1 MVIGMMIG
9 RKIRIIL
16 AIALLLAAGPVFAQ
30 RTITIKMAS
39 PVPEDTPWAQ
49 YFIQLAADWRKIT
62 NGEVELIIYHN
73 GVAGNEKDVVRNL
86 RVNQIQAAVLSTY
99 GLYEISPE
107 VMTLSCPFLIRDD
120 DELDL
125 VLAGVKGDLEEKING
140 KGFFTLAWA
149 RVGWIKFFSKQ
160 PIFTPAD
167 LKRQKLGTHVDQAE
181 MNQIFKTM
189 GFQMIPV
196 AHNDILIALN
206 SSMVEVVFQSP
217 MVVGSTQI
225 FGSAQNMA
233 SINIAPFI
241 GAIVFNGRAWR
252 AIPEKYKPQ
261 LIASAKKVEAELDR
275 AIRGMESDMIKTMG
289 NYGLKVNQLSPAQEQ
304 LWYDEIGQATPGLIG
319 TMLDRNTYNRVES
332 IVRNYRNR
340 NR

>member
-1 MVIGMMIG
+1 M
-9 RKIRIIL
+9 KILRIL
-16 AIALLLAAGPVFAQ
+16 FALSLFVFAVPVFAQ
-30 RTITIKMAS
+30 RTITIKLAS
-39 PVPEDTPWAQ
+39 PVPENSPWGRS
-49 YFIQLAADWRKIT
+49 FNQLAADWKRIT
-62 NGEVELIIYHN
+62 NGEVEMIVYHN
-73 GVAGNEKDVVRNL
+73 GVAGGEKEVVRSL
-86 RVNQIQAAVLSTY
+86 RLNQVQAAVLSTY

-107 VMTLSCPFLIRDD
+107 AMTLSCPFLIRDD
-120 DELDL
+120 EELDL
-125 VLAGVKGDLEEKING
+125 VLAGVKGDLEDKINA
-140 KGFFTLAWA
+140 KGYFPIAWA
-149 RVGWIKFFSKQ
+149 RVGWIRFFSKQ

-167 LKRQKLGTHVDQAE
+167 LKKQKLGTHVDQAE

-189 GFQMIPV
+189 GFQMVPV

-225 FGSAQNMA
+225 FGSAKNMA
-233 SINIAPFI
+233 SINIAPFV
-241 GAIVFNGRAWR
+241 GAIVFNQRTWR

-261 LIASAKKVEAELDR
+261 LIASARRAEAEIDR
-275 AIRGMESDMIKTMG
+275 TVKEMENDVIKTMEK
-289 NYGLKVNQLSPAQEQ
+289 YGLKVNQLTPEQEQ

-319 TMLDRNTYNRVES
+319 TMLDRDTYNRIDT